1 MTPITDCALPTC
13 VSVGTLLDDDIYFQD
28 RSAIIAAFPRFRSV
42 AEKARESRIAIE
54 FTGNTKK

>member
-28 RSAIIAAFPRFRSV
+28 TSAILASPPSPSPLRSEGEGGG
-42 AEKARESRIAIE
+42 A
-54 FTGNTKK
+54 

>member
-28 RSAIIAAFPRFRSV
+28 RSAILAFPPSPSERSGGG
-42 AEKARESRIAIE
+42 EG
-54 FTGNTKK
+54 GNA